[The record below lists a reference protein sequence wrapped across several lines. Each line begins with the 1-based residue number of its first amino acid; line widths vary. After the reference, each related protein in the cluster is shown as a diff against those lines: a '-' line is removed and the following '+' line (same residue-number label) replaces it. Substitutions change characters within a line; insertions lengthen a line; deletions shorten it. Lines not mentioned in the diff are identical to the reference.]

1 MKTSKIVKQD
11 IKYPAQMKSRYR
23 TVIDQYYSVQFS
35 IIGLINIY
43 QFKLRDLFS
52 KGMCIAVKEDSA
64 IIKYIKAG
72 DMLNMKYCTTKSGP
86 TENIKTKIKS
96 INKIDQKRFK
106 GHSLLWLSILD
117 DAGFQDF

>member
-1 MKTSKIVKQD
+1 MVD
-11 IKYPAQMKSRYR
+11 IRYPAQMKSGYR

-43 QFKLRDLFS
+43 QFKLRNIFS
-52 KGMCIAVKEDSA
+52 KGICVAVKEDSDVLNH
-64 IIKYIKAG
+64 IKTG
-72 DMLNMKYCTTKSGP
+72 DMLNMKYCTTNSGP

-96 INKIDQKRFK
+96 INKIDQKRFN

-117 DAGFQDF
+117 DADFQDF